1 MSHSY
6 TDSSVFDSS
15 ITIPDDGDDIDAASV
30 NVAFEAL
37 ADRTKYLKYLGRNT
51 IIDECSSSMPTV
63 YANADLVE
71 TTIAATNELLANV
84 ATFNVDIEYDDIIH
98 FSCTFNAQVTG
109 AGDGWVTALLAY
121 HDANNDLKYAA
132 LDANFAY
139 VSGGNIEIRQYTIN
153 GAVKVAVSPK
163 ENTVSGIALFGRV
176 AADTLVLRNPIA
188 CTWTVMRAL

>member
-37 ADRTKYLKYLGRNT
+37 ADRTKYLKYIGRHT
-51 IIDECSSSMPTV
+51 IIDACSSMPHV
-63 YANADLVE
+63 YADTDSVGWA
-71 TTIAATNELLANV
+71 TASTNELLANV
-84 ATFNVDIEYDDIIH
+84 AAFNVDIKYDDAIH

-109 AGDGWVTALLAY
+109 AGDGWVTALLVY

-139 VSGGNIEIRQYTIN
+139 VSGSNTEIRQYTIN
-153 GAVKVAVSPK
+153 GAAKVAVSPK
-163 ENTVSGIALFGRV
+163 ENTVSWIALFGRV
-176 AADTLVLRNPIA
+176 ASGTLTLRNPIA

>member
-6 TDSSVFDSS
+6 PDVAVFDSS

-30 NVAFEAL
+30 NVALEAL
-37 ADRTKYLKYLGRNT
+37 ADRTKYLGRNT
-51 IIDECSSSMPTV
+51 IIDECSSSIPLV
-63 YANADLVE
+63 HANTDSVGW
-71 TTIAATNELLANV
+71 TTAATNELLANV
-84 ATFNVDIEYDDIIH
+84 APFNVDIKYDDAIH

-109 AGDGWVTALLAY
+109 PGDGWVTALLVY

-132 LDANFAY
+132 LEANFAY
-139 VSGGNIEIRQYTIN
+139 VSGDNTEIRQYTIN

-176 AADTLVLRNPIA
+176 ASGTLTLRNPIA

>member
-51 IIDECSSSMPTV
+51 IIDACSSMPTG
-63 YANADLVE
+63 YANTDLVE

-84 ATFNVDIEYDDIIH
+84 AAFNVDIKYDDVIH

-109 AGDGWVTALLAY
+109 VGDGWVTALLAY

-132 LDANFAY
+132 LGANFAY
-139 VSGGNIEIRQYTIN
+139 VSGDDTEIRQYTIN
-153 GAVKVAVSPK
+153 GALKVKVSPK
-163 ENTVSGIALFGRV
+163 ANTACAITLFGRV
-176 AADTLVLRNPIA
+176 ESDTLTLRNPIA

>member
-30 NVAFEAL
+30 NVALEAL
-37 ADRTKYLKYLGRNT
+37 ADRTKYLKYIGRHT

-63 YANADLVE
+63 YANTDSVGWA
-71 TTIAATNELLANV
+71 TASTNELLKHV
-84 ATFNVDIEYDDIIH
+84 AVFNVDIKYDDIIH
-98 FSCTFNAQVTG
+98 FSCTFNAQVDG
-109 AGDGWVTALLAY
+109 AGDGWVTALLMY
-121 HDANNDLKYAA
+121 HDANNDIKYAA

-139 VSGGNIEIRQYTIN
+139 VSGGNTEIRQYTIN
-153 GAVKVAVSPK
+153 GAAKVAVSPK
-163 ENTVSGIALFGRV
+163 ENTISEIALFGRV
-176 AADTLVLRNPIA
+176 ASDTLALRNPIL